1 MKDESIHVLC
11 VDDEVHVLSIVS
23 DVLRDAGCEVRTA
36 VDGAHALQLIA
47 TTERKFDVMI
57 VDVRMPNLDGWRFV
71 VTARGAGYRG
81 KVVVFSGY
89 LDDEERQRFRQLNI
103 DAVVEKPPKSG
114 ELVRVVKEVTRSAA
128 VTAS

>member
-81 KVVVFSGY
+81 KVIVFSGY

-114 ELVRVVKEVTRSAA
+114 ELVRVVKEVTHSAA